1 MALYANVNGAQ
12 KNLVSMYSNVNGVL
26 TLMNEMHANI
36 NSVKKQIFSRTYKW
50 AKYQSYY
57 YKTDYTSYD
66 TQNIE
71 EHHEITIY
79 PKTAI
84 SDAGWLAGIV
94 KNRNDGTGEY
104 DLYYG
109 DSFNYSTTTG
119 RFTLNNRRA
128 AAIGG
133 ETSYSNYYIE
143 TTFIGK
149 YVLSDQEGYVYK
161 ITDHNDV
168 YDLISQE
175 YYRPGSKRYW
185 YTWKYIEDV
194 TSTNPNAYTNGTK
207 SDYTSYNSNDIRTVY
222 IKR

>member
-12 KNLVSMYSNVNGVL
+12 KNLMSMYSNVNGVL
-26 TLMNEMHANI
+26 TPMNEMHANI
-36 NSVKKQIFSRTYKW
+36 NSVKKQIFSRTYRW

-57 YKTDYTSYD
+57 YKTDYTSYS
-66 TQNIE
+66 TQNID
-71 EHHEITIY
+71 EHWEITIY

-84 SDAGWLAGIV
+84 LDTGWLAGIV

-109 DSFNYSTTTG
+109 DSFNYSTATG

-128 AAIGG
+128 IAIGR
-133 ETSYSNYYIE
+133 EVSYSNYDIE
-143 TTFIGK
+143 TIFIGK
-149 YVLSDQEGYVYK
+149 YVLSDNGNVYK

-168 YDLISQE
+168 YDLISTE
-175 YYRPGSKRYW
+175 YYMRGSKRYW

-194 TSTNPNAYTNGTK
+194 TSTDPNAYTAGTK
-207 SDYTSYNSNDIRTVY
+207 NDYISYNSHDIRTVY

>member
-12 KNLVSMYSNVNGVL
+12 KILMSMYSNVNGVL
-26 TLMNEMHANI
+26 TPMNEMHANI
-36 NSVKKQIFSRTYKW
+36 NGVKKQIFSRTYRW

-57 YKTDYTSYD
+57 YKTDYTSYR
-66 TQNIE
+66 TINID
-71 EHHEITIY
+71 EHAEITIH
-79 PKTAI
+79 PNSAI
-84 SDAGWLAGIV
+84 SDTGWLAGII
-94 KNRNDGTGEY
+94 KNRMDATGEY

-109 DSFNYSTTTG
+109 DSFNYSTLTG

-128 AAIGG
+128 IAIGR
-133 ETSYSNYYIE
+133 EVSYSNYYIE

-149 YVLSDQEGYVYK
+149 YVLSDNGNVYK

-168 YDLISQE
+168 YDLISEE
-175 YYRPGSKRYW
+175 YYMRGSKRYW

-194 TSTNPNAYTNGTK
+194 ASTNPNAYTNGTK
-207 SDYTSYNSNDIRTVY
+207 GDYISYNSNDIRTVY